1 MTAVQVALPAVK
13 QGRPTQLPTAL
24 TGQSLQEQFLFQL
37 ALKRDGLSYI
47 HVSLV
52 SQSYKVTAQ
61 SSHL

>member
-13 QGRPTQLPTAL
+13 QGRPTQLSTAL